1 MLFKTGI
8 VQPKY
13 PNNFH
18 QSSETIND
26 MLYYIKNM
34 SGYLDLIIL
43 PEYSNCPGAG
53 SRAGALKSLDTN
65 LGFYKQLCNIAAEK
79 NVNIA
84 ANLLLNKNGNLY
96 NTTVLIDRNGC
107 KVYEYN
113 KTHLSYNEIKEF
125 GIKAGSEIGFFLLE
139 GIRICFATCFEL
151 YFAEYFEII
160 SYYKPDI
167 IIIPSYQRSEYSDIL
182 RRQASG
188 RALDAEA
195 YILRSSYSMG
205 KNSIKGGC
213 SLVASPEGEIIMDAG
228 QDYGLFFCSFEI
240 GLKRKRPAAYDL
252 EEYGSRQI
260 IEKFRNAS
268 LYRISGPSCRSSNLP
283 FPRIIAH
290 RGLSGLC
297 PENTLPSFGAA
308 VAAGAHEIEFD
319 IWGSKDNKL
328 VICHDKSIDR
338 TSNGKGDI
346 CNLEW
351 SFLSK
356 LDTGCWFGKEW
367 ENIPFCTLEDVFKNF
382 AGQVVMNI
390 HLKESGKNGWIIKI
404 VRDLA
409 FEYEMSSKIYITG
422 DKDVLKYC
430 LKYAPDIER
439 CCLEGQEDMTI
450 VEWAINYKCR
460 RLQFAKNKFNTKM
473 IEKAHTNNI
482 ICNLSYTDTVEEA
495 ARALEKGIN
504 AILTNYC
511 NRLLPIIPIEI

>member
-1 MLFKTGI
+1 
-8 VQPKY
+8 
-13 PNNFH
+13 
-18 QSSETIND
+18 
-26 MLYYIKNM
+26 M
-34 SGYLDLIIL
+34 S
-43 PEYSNCPGAG
+43 
-53 SRAGALKSLDTN
+53 R
-65 LGFYKQLCNIAAEK
+65 
-79 NVNIA
+79 
-84 ANLLLNKNGNLY
+84 
-96 NTTVLIDRNGC
+96 
-107 KVYEYN
+107 
-113 KTHLSYNEIKEF
+113 
-125 GIKAGSEIGFFLLE
+125 
-139 GIRICFATCFEL
+139 
-151 YFAEYFEII
+151 
-160 SYYKPDI
+160 
-167 IIIPSYQRSEYSDIL
+167 
-182 RRQASG
+182 
-188 RALDAEA
+188 
-195 YILRSSYSMG
+195 
-205 KNSIKGGC
+205 
-213 SLVASPEGEIIMDAG
+213 
-228 QDYGLFFCSFEI
+228 
-240 GLKRKRPAAYDL
+240 
-252 EEYGSRQI
+252 
-260 IEKFRNAS
+260 
-268 LYRISGPSCRSSNLP
+268 
-283 FPRIIAH
+283 
-290 RGLSGLC
+290 
-297 PENTLPSFGAA
+297 NTLPSFGAA
-308 VAAGAHEIEFD
+308 VAVGAHEIEFD

-356 LDTGCWFGKEW
+356 LDTGCWFGKGW
-367 ENIPFCTLEDVFKNF
+367 ENIPFCTLEDIFKNF

-409 FEYEMSSKIYITG
+409 FEHEMSSKIYITG

-495 ARALEKGIN
+495 ARALKKGIN